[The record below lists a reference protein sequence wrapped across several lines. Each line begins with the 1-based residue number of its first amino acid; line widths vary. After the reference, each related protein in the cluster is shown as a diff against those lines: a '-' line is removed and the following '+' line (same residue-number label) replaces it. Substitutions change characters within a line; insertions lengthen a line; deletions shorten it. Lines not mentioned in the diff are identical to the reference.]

1 MLRFERL
8 RKSWKFGFY
17 LRSFGVSRRELAEW
31 GDTLCADRLSQM
43 LGGSEHVGRAV
54 VLALDG
60 AVDGQGNLD
69 PAADGGLC
77 AERVRSGGGGTAT
90 QSAFWGEHQS
100 LTSRRSRTAGV
111 GGGQRRATREVAAV
125 GSAH

>member
-1 MLRFERL
+1 M
-8 RKSWKFGFY
+8 
-17 LRSFGVSRRELAEW
+17 

-69 PAADGGLC
+69 PA
-77 AERVRSGGGGTAT
+77 
-90 QSAFWGEHQS
+90 
-100 LTSRRSRTAGV
+100 RTEV
-111 GGGQRRATREVAAV
+111 YVPNEFVAAAAARHTNLLF
-125 GSAH
+125 GASINPYRPDALARLEWAAANGRNS